1 LIFKIKCDKI
11 KEKLKREHIKIFIYE
26 EIYMLNKIFFIIGF
40 TSWSFILVNHLVK
53 LINKNVERTIIEIL
67 KRKEYEKLFLG

>member
-1 LIFKIKCDKI
+1 
-11 KEKLKREHIKIFIYE
+11 
-26 EIYMLNKIFFIIGF
+26 MLNKIFFIIGF

-67 KRKEYEKLFLG
+67 KRKGYEKLFLG